1 MNRYRDIK
9 TLRNT
14 NRFVGTLGDIYYKDV
29 TYPEYEPTE
38 NDIYVETEFGDR
50 LDLLA
55 YQFYGDVDL
64 MGTKIIVYTV
74 LLFPP
79 TPGLGRPSPRKDDF
93 YLTNEYEYEL
103 VGYLMM
109 EPVDI
114 KKLSQYMG
122 GGLVL

>member
-1 MNRYRDIK
+1 MSTDDILK
-9 TLRNT
+9 KLKEA
-14 NRFVGTLGDIYYKDV
+14 FDVILPQGSDHPPEAMKLGTLV
-29 TYPEYEPTE
+29 RSTRH
-38 NDIYVETEFGDR
+38 DR
-50 LDLLA
+50 LGVITDS
-55 YQFYGDVDL
+55 FYGDVDL

-74 LLFPP
+74 LLLPP
-79 TPGLGRPSPRKDDF
+79 TPGLAMPSAKKDQF

-109 EPVDI
+109 EPIDI

>member
-1 MNRYRDIK
+1 MSTDEILQKLKEAFDVILPQGSDYPSEAMK
-9 TLRNT
+9 L
-14 NRFVGTLGDIYYKDV
+14 GTLVRSIRH
-29 TYPEYEPTE
+29 
-38 NDIYVETEFGDR
+38 DR
-50 LDLLA
+50 LGIITDS
-55 YQFYGDVDL
+55 FYGDVDS

-74 LLFPP
+74 LLLPP
-79 TPGLGRPSPRKDDF
+79 PPGLVIPSSKKDQL

-109 EPVDI
+109 KPVDI